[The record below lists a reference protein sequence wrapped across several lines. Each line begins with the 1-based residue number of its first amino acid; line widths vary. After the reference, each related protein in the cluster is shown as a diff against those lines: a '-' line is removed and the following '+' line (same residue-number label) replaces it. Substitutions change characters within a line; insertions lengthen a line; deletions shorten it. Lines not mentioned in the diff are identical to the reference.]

1 MTCRWSDRN
10 LPGRVLPQCPGP
22 GSPSSGQGRPAPWA
36 ALRGICAAGVTGPG
50 TGAPPAPP
58 APALRLRLPSSRGSS
73 SGSSAQKRQ
82 QGCRSRERPSA
93 CFLQRCQFG
102 LRKLI
107 TVVHRAGCSLPRQH
121 VLGRPALGPMSHPS
135 ARPPPLIQQRRPCWP
150 PAPAPGL
157 PPGKRGA
164 LVAGC
169 GRSQPGETSERG
181 LSVCAA
187 SVSVD
192 FRLLTFLRAVCPCGL
207 PAPVIFS
214 VVCEAR
220 GP

>member
-1 MTCRWSDRN
+1 MPRAWLSLLWAGPACALGSAAGHLRGWGHRPWNRRPSRSPRPRPASPAAIFPR
-10 LPGRVLPQCPGP
+10 LLLRLQCPEKAARL
-22 GSPSSGQGRPAPWA
+22 SLSGASERLLPATLSVW
-36 ALRGICAAGVTGPG
+36 
-50 TGAPPAPP
+50 
-58 APALRLRLPSSRGSS
+58 
-73 SGSSAQKRQ
+73 AQKTHHSRA
-82 QGCRSRERPSA
+82 QGWVFLTSTARS
-93 CFLQRCQFG
+93 G
-102 LRKLI
+102 
-107 TVVHRAGCSLPRQH
+107 T
-121 VLGRPALGPMSHPS
+121 GRPALGPMSHPS

-181 LSVCAA
+181 LSVRAA